1 MILITNDFH
10 PDVTTNARL
19 LNDVVTEYSN
29 NYGEIEILC
38 SKPRNKIPHKFDSKN
53 IIIKRFWSPNLE
65 KSSVSGRLF
74 NSLFVCFGILMFLIF
89 KKSSLILVDTT
100 SPFQGPVV
108 WLASKFRKHK
118 YIYLATEFYPDA
130 AIALG
135 FIKEKSFIHKLW
147 EISNKK
153 VYGSASKV
161 IVIGE
166 RLKNNVSRYFNDG
179 VEDSKIVVIH
189 NWADTEKIKP
199 IESEKNYFRKN
210 LKLDNK
216 IVILYSG
223 NLGLSH
229 DLSTLV
235 DAAKILINNDK
246 IVFLIIGE
254 GPQKEKILSSI
265 NKHNLTNIILLP
277 YQSEDVLPFSL
288 SSGDFSVVTLNQAM
302 DQLTVPSKLYPAM
315 AAGQAIIALFS
326 ENTDISDIVK
336 ENNAGIVVEQG
347 DHENFVR
354 EISRLSNNEYLLKE
368 MKKNSR
374 VAVNNKYSRKISVRK
389 YLDLFEREKIT

>member
-38 SKPRNKIPHKFDSKN
+38 SRPRNKISHKFHSKN
-53 IIIKRFWSPNLE
+53 IIIKRFWSPNLK
-65 KSSVSGRLF
+65 KSSVSGRLL
-74 NSLFVCFGILMFLIF
+74 NSLFVCVGILMFLIF
-89 KKSSLILVDTT
+89 KKRSLILVDTT

-108 WLASKFRKHK
+108 WLASKFRHHK
-118 YIYLATEFYPDA
+118 YIYLETEFYPDA

-135 FIKEKSFIHKLW
+135 FIKEKSIIHKLW

-199 IESEKNYFRKN
+199 IESEKIYFRKN
-210 LKLDNK
+210 L
-216 IVILYSG
+216 
-223 NLGLSH
+223 
-229 DLSTLV
+229 
-235 DAAKILINNDK
+235 
-246 IVFLIIGE
+246 
-254 GPQKEKILSSI
+254 
-265 NKHNLTNIILLP
+265 
-277 YQSEDVLPFSL
+277 
-288 SSGDFSVVTLNQAM
+288 
-302 DQLTVPSKLYPAM
+302 
-315 AAGQAIIALFS
+315 
-326 ENTDISDIVK
+326 
-336 ENNAGIVVEQG
+336 
-347 DHENFVR
+347 
-354 EISRLSNNEYLLKE
+354 
-368 MKKNSR
+368 
-374 VAVNNKYSRKISVRK
+374 
-389 YLDLFEREKIT
+389 